1 MRRIVMKVSSID
13 KLRFQNY
20 MMLIKK
26 AETKAEADMYFRLAK
41 EIIKKAEKN
50 NRSLL

>member
-1 MRRIVMKVSSID
+1 MRKIVIKVSSLD

-20 MMLIKK
+20 MTMLKK

-41 EIIKKAEKN
+41 EIIQKAGHKERKTI
-50 NRSLL
+50 